1 MRIYDYGSVQPYERK
16 WFERLETILP
26 GELRNLIDHNNAINQ
41 SASFKYNTVV
51 KFIIQLC
58 QINRVNL
65 AQEILNKYWTKLDR
79 FYLVESLFVFG
90 DFELFKTSWKKN
102 RTLIDTTRLMLLL
115 IRTDEIERAK
125 WLVKDKK
132 FLDNLTDESFS
143 SFEQTLKYLKFVN
156 TEVIEMV
163 STEPKIME
171 FITKGN
177 YDSLLPSSV
186 KDVFLF

>member
-1 MRIYDYGSVQPYERK
+1 MRVYDYGSVQQYERK
-16 WFERLETILP
+16 WFDRLETILP

-58 QINRVNL
+58 QLNRVNL
-65 AQEILNKYWTKLDR
+65 AQEVLNKYWSKLDR

-90 DFELFKTSWKKN
+90 DFELFKNSWKKN
-102 RTLIDTTRLMLLL
+102 RTIIDDRLMLLL

-132 FLDNLTDESFS
+132 FLNNLTDESFS
-143 SFEQTLKYLKFVN
+143 SFEQNFTHLKFIN
-156 TEVIEMV
+156 KEVIEMV

-171 FITKGN
+171 FVTKGN